1 LTILVQQLSSTSKIY
16 FTLYYFLLFPH
27 WFGQK
32 LNKFSSKIFGSV
44 QASFLTMDLYGQ
56 TNPRQY
62 DPTLIL
68 HAAEEKR
75 SLGDLAGAQLLFES
89 ALLEWG
95 DDAREKKRDVDQNLY
110 DAITT
115 LWLAYADFHRANK
128 AWKSAMDA
136 YEQAIQDPVAGK
148 FGRVYLEYARFAEE
162 RDKLVTAQNV
172 YIRALIGEDGQPSV
186 TDEQD
191 TTLLWN
197 EFLEMMRKTTPTLN
211 LTSLKDAVYK
221 DHNQKRS
228 QPELVSSINDNPE
241 IKKSKYGEESSNT
254 HVVTAD
260 DVESEYQSLLGLISQ
275 MPPEISA
282 AWMARDGD
290 APPQAPEPPLFSPT
304 RPKMSDPSGK
314 DLIGSDMALQVTERL
329 LCKSGTV
336 MLETCRALWLMTA
349 LLEKEFTQTLD
360 SLDKSMVR

>member
-1 LTILVQQLSSTSKIY
+1 
-16 FTLYYFLLFPH
+16 
-27 WFGQK
+27 
-32 LNKFSSKIFGSV
+32 
-44 QASFLTMDLYGQ
+44 MDLYGQ
-56 TNPRQY
+56 TNLNSRRQY
-62 DPTLIL
+62 DPNLIL

-95 DDAREKKRDVDQNLY
+95 DDAREKKRDVDQNLC

-115 LWLAYADFHRANK
+115 LWLAYADFHRTNK
-128 AWKSAMDA
+128 AWKSAMDT
-136 YEQAIQDPVAGK
+136 YEQAIQDPVARK

-162 RDKLVTAQNV
+162 RDKLITAQNV
-172 YIRALIGEDGQPSV
+172 YIRALIGENGQPSV
-186 TDEQD
+186 SDEQD

-197 EFLEMMRKTTPTLN
+197 EFLEMMKKTTPSLTLA
-211 LTSLKDAVYK
+211 TLKDAVVK
-221 DHNQKRS
+221 EHNQKRS
-228 QPELVSSINDNPE
+228 QPEFVSSLHNMCD
-241 IKKSKYGEESSNT
+241 IKTRNHEEESDNT

-260 DVESEYQSLLGLISQ
+260 DVDSERQNLLSLISQ

-290 APPQAPEPPLFSPT
+290 APPQAPEPPLFAPT

-314 DLIGSDMALQVTERL
+314 DLIGSDMALQITERL

-349 LLEKEFTQTLD
+349 LLEKEFHQTLD
-360 SLDKSMVR
+360 AIDKSMVSSKYS